1 MTSVYVVVF
10 KLHLEFAPGFLLNF
24 CLDMIAPPRTYKWV
38 DWKTRLCDW
47 ETQKQVCLYAEHL
60 PSLLLSR
67 WKINAFKFKPI
78 LYVYYY
84 VYVTTGQCWRNTGN
98 VRWVLFHWHVWNSD
112 EWFGEVGQFEEE
124 KLNTLHNK
132 SVRTLNY
139 YIRKKSYVTLLNLLI
154 NHLLK
159 DQSYIAALMSSK
171 SPLSTPASQS
181 WYRDRILNEA
191 DRFF

>member
-1 MTSVYVVVF
+1 MVF
-10 KLHLEFAPGFLLNF
+10 WIIYFSENYGYLQRSYYNLAFMSISIWLSLNYLF
-24 CLDMIAPPRTYKWV
+24 WNIYDYFHMSFYTDP
-38 DWKTRLCDW
+38 
-47 ETQKQVCLYAEHL
+47 
-60 PSLLLSR
+60 
-67 WKINAFKFKPI
+67 
-78 LYVYYY
+78 
-84 VYVTTGQCWRNTGN
+84 TGN

-124 KLNTLHNK
+124 KLNTLQNK

-191 DRFF
+191 DRFFKCYFQDSARVFINLPAFFKRLFNLYLHQQSFLNNKRNSHLLT